1 VVGRDQKNQNLTT
14 DEHGFKKSAV
24 ELFFIRVNQ
33 RYPCNRW
40 QGLFF
45 VQINPDFF
53 QKNERLLG
61 LSPRPGTRVII
72 YLFSTC
78 ISGQPLPHPLVQSL
92 MKD

>member
-1 VVGRDQKNQNLTT
+1 MNT
-14 DEHGFKKSAV
+14 DDTDFGKSAF

-61 LSPRPGTRVII
+61 PSPRPGTRVII
-72 YLFSTC
+72 YLF
-78 ISGQPLPHPLVQSL
+78 PHVYQDNPSPTL
-92 MKD
+92 